1 MRYQEMR
8 ILCMFD
14 LPMETKK
21 QQRQYRYFRKNLLQ
35 NGFSM
40 LQYSVYYR
48 IVPNRSAGNKFETLI
63 RKSLPSSG
71 NVRLL
76 YVSEKQFDD
85 MKLLVGQKTIQEQT
99 VGSEKM
105 VII

>member
-14 LPMETKK
+14 LPVET
-21 QQRQYRYFRKNLLQ
+21 QRQKRDYRIFRKSLIE

-48 IVPNRSAGNKFETLI
+48 IVPNRSAGKKYEMLLA
-63 RKSLPSSG
+63 RSLPAMG
-71 NVRLL
+71 EVRLL
-76 YVSEKQFDD
+76 YVSEKQFED
-85 MKLLVGQKTIQEQT
+85 MKLLVGQKSRQERVVGIQKL
-99 VGSEKM
+99 V
-105 VII
+105 VI

>member
-14 LPMETKK
+14 LPVATKK

-35 NGFSM
+35 NGFTM

-48 IVPNRSAGNKFETLI
+48 VVPNRAAANKFESI
-63 RKSLPSSG
+63 IKKALPSSG
-71 NVRLL
+71 NIRLL
-76 YVSEKQFDD
+76 YVSEKQFND
-85 MKLLVGQKTIQEQT
+85 MKLLVGQKAVQERA